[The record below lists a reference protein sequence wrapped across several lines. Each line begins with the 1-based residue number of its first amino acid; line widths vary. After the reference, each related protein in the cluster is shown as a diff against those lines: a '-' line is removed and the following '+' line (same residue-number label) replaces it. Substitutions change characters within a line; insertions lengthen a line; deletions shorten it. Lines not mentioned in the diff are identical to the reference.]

1 MFCYSRDRAVPLS
14 WLWTKFNH
22 TTQSPLY
29 AVWGA
34 ALATIL
40 IGLPML
46 GSQVRGA
53 CGRGGGASQV
63 TGKRQSGNTQL
74 FSTCWAAKMMNLL
87 A

>member
-46 GSQVRGA
+46 GSQVRG
-53 CGRGGGASQV
+53 G
-63 TGKRQSGNTQL
+63 
-74 FSTCWAAKMMNLL
+74 
-87 A
+87 